1 MKNIILGVLHA
12 RVSKPLILL
21 LAVLVWLC
29 SLPYLS
35 EIENN
40 GRKDQYAIKCW
51 NATGG
56 CILSNTSFPIVFI
69 KTHKTGSTTV
79 QSLLYRYGLFRKL
92 SFVFRRQNTKNGHVR
107 YIKLTKNS
115 PKAMFLPS
123 VGRGKCSYKDYDISA
138 IHAVHN
144 RPVMESYMNPG
155 AKFIT
160 ILRYPVYQFVS
171 AFLFFHIDKNI
182 NGNTMDEKLLNYIQ
196 GDKWKKSDYGRNSQ
210 SYDLGLSKK
219 YFDDVN
225 ITRKL
230 IEKLSKELDLVMI
243 SEYFEESLVLLK
255 NELRWSFEDV
265 SFIFHNKGKREKPKL
280 SVELVN
286 AIKKFNNADVM
297 LYDYFNKTFWD
308 KIKEKGSSFWE
319 DLKEFK
325 RVQNQTVF
333 LCSNISTLSGRSK
346 DDGHLIDTCETFS
359 AKKLF
364 KLLFKRQE
372 RKC

>member
-1 MKNIILGVLHA
+1 
-12 RVSKPLILL
+12 
-21 LAVLVWLC
+21 
-29 SLPYLS
+29 
-35 EIENN
+35 
-40 GRKDQYAIKCW
+40 
-51 NATGG
+51 
-56 CILSNTSFPIVFI
+56 
-69 KTHKTGSTTV
+69 
-79 QSLLYRYGLFRKL
+79 
-92 SFVFRRQNTKNGHVR
+92 
-107 YIKLTKNS
+107 
-115 PKAMFLPS
+115 
-123 VGRGKCSYKDYDISA
+123 
-138 IHAVHN
+138 
-144 RPVMESYMNPG
+144 MESYMNPG

-182 NGNTMDEKLLNYIQ
+182 AGNTTDEKLLNYIQ
-196 GDKWKKSDYGRNSQ
+196 EDKWKKSNYGRNSQ

-219 YFDDVN
+219 YFDDVS

-230 IEKLSKELDLVMI
+230 IERLSKELHLVMI
-243 SEYFEESLVLLK
+243 SDYFEESLVLLK
-255 NELRWSFEDV
+255 HELRWSFEDV

-333 LCSNISTLSGRSK
+333 RCSNISTLSGGSK
-346 DDGHLIDTCETFS
+346 DGGLLRDTCETFS